1 MNGGGRRPIRALVHP
16 SFTRSD
22 DTRSVSLLRSDL
34 AASPR
39 TLVDILLA
47 TVEAT
52 PDAPALDN
60 GADALTWV
68 EFPDA
73 CEGVVED
80 PATRVSA
87 CAEWTQTGTPAE
99 IRAAA

>member
-1 MNGGGRRPIRALVHP
+1 
-16 SFTRSD
+16 
-22 DTRSVSLLRSDL
+22 VSLLRSDL

-60 GADALTWV
+60 GADALTYT
-68 EFPDA
+68 EFLDG
-73 CEGVVED
+73 CEGVAVELAD
-80 PATRVSA
+80 LGVGRGDRVGVRVSSGTLDLYV
-87 CAEWTQTGTPAE
+87 EWTQTGTPAE

>member
-1 MNGGGRRPIRALVHP
+1 M
-16 SFTRSD
+16 
-22 DTRSVSLLRSDL
+22 SLLRSDL

-60 GADALTWV
+60 GADALTYT
-68 EFPDA
+68 EFLDA
-73 CEGVVED
+73 CEAVAVELADIGVGRGDRVGV
-80 PATRVSA
+80 RVSSGTLDLYV
-87 CAEWTQTGTPAE
+87 ERTQTGTPAE